1 MCSKCGS
8 LNSVGKAKVFT
19 CHNRKCKAIMSRDEN
34 GAINIGWNAILK
46 LMDYIVTPPKET
58 LSDTPKDNPKGAPPK
73 GGNDDPGDD
82 PGQGGG
88 NNSQTNVVAPKSRP
102 SRARGRGRGRGR
114 GSSSSRVVKDSD
126 GGDGKSKE
134 NLHFR
139 VVTTNTENHVVRSVE
154 FAQVSLVFD

>member
-1 MCSKCGS
+1 
-8 LNSVGKAKVFT
+8 
-19 CHNRKCKAIMSRDEN
+19 MSRDEN

-58 LSDTPKDNPKGAPPK
+58 LSHTPKENPKGTPPK
-73 GGNDDPGDD
+73 GGNDDD

-102 SRARGRGRGRGR
+102 SRARGSSRGRGR
-114 GSSSSRVVKDSD
+114 GSRGSSSSRGRGSSSRVVGSRVVKDSD

-139 VVTTNTENHVVRSVE
+139 VVTSNIRESPLRVMLDSPK
-154 FAQVSLVFD
+154 